1 VDNFLLFT
9 ALINLHGNNS
19 YLNQVMIFG
28 ADYIIYF
35 SFILTLAFVFRDKI
49 IGKRVILYLLLTI
62 PICVILIKLTHLFI
76 YTNRPFVAFE
86 FTPLVFAGNDASFPS
101 RHVSIM
107 SVIFFAHLFNKAK
120 WTAAFLV
127 MLIWVGLARVYTGVH
142 YPIDIL
148 GGVGVGFIAVFLT
161 KQLLIRLRYP
171 WDN

>member
-35 SFILTLAFVFRDKI
+35 SFILTLLYFFRDKI
-49 IGKRVILYLLLTI
+49 TGKRVVLYLLLAI
-62 PICVILIKLTHLFI
+62 PICVILIKLIHLFI

-86 FTPLVFAGNDASFPS
+86 FTPLVFASQDASFPS

-107 SVIFFAHLFNKAK
+107 SVIFFAHLFNRAK

-127 MLIWVGLARVYTGVH
+127 MVLWVGAGRVYSGVH

-148 GGVGVGFIAVFLT
+148 GGVIVGFVSVFTTAKIL
-161 KQLLIRLRYP
+161 KFFKF
-171 WDN
+171 